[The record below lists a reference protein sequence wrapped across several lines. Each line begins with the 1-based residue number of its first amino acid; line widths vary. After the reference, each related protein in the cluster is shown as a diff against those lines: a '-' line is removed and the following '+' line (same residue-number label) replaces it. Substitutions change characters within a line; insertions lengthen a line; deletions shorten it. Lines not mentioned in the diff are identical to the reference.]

1 MLSMHKILHF
11 IHQKHHNVPFQTH
24 YKPQNV
30 PKMRYTNLTNKFG
43 TFCRVRTFCAY
54 TQPYDTVNVAK
65 DTAAV

>member
-1 MLSMHKILHF
+1 MLSVHKILHF

-43 TFCRVRTFCAY
+43 TFCRVRTFCAN
-54 TQPYDTVNVAK
+54 TQPYNTTITQSQTTTV
-65 DTAAV
+65 